1 MTNGSLVMVLSWSG
15 VACGITIIFLALI
28 CFLLDCR
35 YSICWRYDDE
45 RGNGMFEMTP
55 TRRRRSDR
63 RDFIQTPPCLCG
75 GGTAVLNV
83 QRKGGRRNNSCPV

>member
-1 MTNGSLVMVLSWSG
+1 MVLSWSG
-15 VACGITIIFLALI
+15 VGCGITIIFLALI

-55 TRRRRSDR
+55 TRRRRRSDR
-63 RDFIQTPPCLCG
+63 SDFIQTPPCLCG